1 MTPPPTHGGDCSW
14 CFLGTVHLVL
24 QEKQRAAAG
33 TSSISIGWPRKH
45 IAIFATQI
53 VTCNESVHNKCRCQW
68 CFVDTTDNTSTIKHK
83 HGSDTWKTYSRNT
96 CHNHNTKISFD
107 YYISHKF
114 FTSMCVF
121 MNGSYSKI
129 NIKTVTKSNL
139 ILSTIQQNRKRL
151 LPEIERIEID
161 RQ

>member
-1 MTPPPTHGGDCSW
+1 MTPPLTHGGGGLQLVFSWYSTPCTTRKAKSCSW
-14 CFLGTVHLVL
+14 P
-24 QEKQRAAAG
+24 
-33 TSSISIGWPRKH
+33 SISIGWPRKH